1 MNKINPSLKKGS
13 RVQSDSGA
21 PNTVA
26 NPIDID
32 SESDWFGFR
41 GPGPWKD
48 DRKTNEGVQEMKKLD
63 LERLVKEVINENT
76 GQGYAPYPYNSQ
88 VNDEEQPQEDFA
100 EEWKALELE
109 IVQDKT
115 RSTAIELAKIL
126 VKDLE
131 LFNDVLDL
139 TGKNQSVGQE
149 ILNYLKQAREQ
160 S

>member
-1 MNKINPSLKKGS
+1 
-13 RVQSDSGA
+13 
-21 PNTVA
+21 
-26 NPIDID
+26 
-32 SESDWFGFR
+32 
-41 GPGPWKD
+41 
-48 DRKTNEGVQEMKKLD
+48 MKKLD

-76 GQGYAPYPYNSQ
+76 GQGYAPYPYDSQ
-88 VNDEEQPQEDFA
+88 INDEEQPLEDFA

>member
-1 MNKINPSLKKGS
+1 MLKK
-13 RVQSDSGA
+13 
-21 PNTVA
+21 
-26 NPIDID
+26 
-32 SESDWFGFR
+32 WH
-41 GPGPWKD
+41 KD
-48 DRKTNEGVQEMKKLD
+48 FKKKRKETLKINEGVREMKKLD

>member
-1 MNKINPSLKKGS
+1 
-13 RVQSDSGA
+13 
-21 PNTVA
+21 
-26 NPIDID
+26 
-32 SESDWFGFR
+32 
-41 GPGPWKD
+41 
-48 DRKTNEGVQEMKKLD
+48 MKKLD

-76 GQGYAPYPYNSQ
+76 GQGYAPYPYSSS
-88 VNDEEQPQEDFA
+88 VNEDEQPLEDFA

-109 IVQDKT
+109 VIQDKT
-115 RSTAIELAKIL
+115 RSTAIELVKIL